1 LLNEICRIVFT
12 LLPEKII
19 IKNIVEN
26 VMELGEMK
34 TSSKPFS
41 VHSGGQPDILVIALS
56 FEGGIGYE

>member
-1 LLNEICRIVFT
+1 
-12 LLPEKII
+12 
-19 IKNIVEN
+19 
-26 VMELGEMK
+26 MELGEMK